1 MIWFTKWALKNRAAV
16 ILMIV
21 LSLGLGTL
29 SYFTLPK
36 EFLPA
41 ANNPMVTVI
50 VMGQGT
56 DAETMAE
63 QVTKPIE
70 KAIGSVKGKKHVF
83 STSADGYT
91 SVDISLDAS
100 VDMKE
105 AKAQVQEAV
114 NGLQLPEGYSKP
126 IVSQLNFDMIPLW
139 QIGLSFPNGINR
151 EDMEKIEN
159 EIVPTFQGIS
169 GVSNV
174 SVYGSQQTQVT
185 VKLDNEK
192 MSDESNSGSSY
203 NGNSS
208 REKSSR
214 SSRRRNN

>member
-1 MIWFTKWALKNRAAV
+1 MIWFTNWALRNRAAV

-21 LSLGLGTL
+21 LSLGLGAL

-56 DAETMAE
+56 DADTMVD
-63 QVTKPIE
+63 QVTRPIE

-91 SVDISLDAS
+91 SVDISLDPS

-114 NGLQLPEGYSKP
+114 SGLQLPEGYLEANCFTIKLRYDP
-126 IVSQLNFDMIPLW
+126 FMANC
-139 QIGLSFPNGINR
+139 
-151 EDMEKIEN
+151 
-159 EIVPTFQGIS
+159 
-169 GVSNV
+169 
-174 SVYGSQQTQVT
+174 SVFSERYQ
-185 VKLDNEK
+185 
-192 MSDESNSGSSY
+192 
-203 NGNSS
+203 
-208 REKSSR
+208 
-214 SSRRRNN
+214 